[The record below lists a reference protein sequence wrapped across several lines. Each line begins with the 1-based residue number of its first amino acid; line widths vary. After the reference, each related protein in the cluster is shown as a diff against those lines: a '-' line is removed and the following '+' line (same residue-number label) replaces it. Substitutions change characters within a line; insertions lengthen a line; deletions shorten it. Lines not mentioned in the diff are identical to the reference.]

1 MTVRQLPA
9 FSKSWFGREL
19 PRFVHFDKTGPA
31 GYHENTMTFTSVTPS
46 VSGVV
51 RRLIPGVV
59 LALVS
64 AALVAC
70 QSSIEFVQPAA
81 PSAPSAPP
89 VVTVAPSAHAVAI
102 MGVDF
107 DPSLDYSQ
115 ITSNGGVTLLV
126 AIKNLGLAVEPKVE
140 VKARLLDPVDR
151 GKPVELLN
159 EIVIA
164 TSLSP
169 GEVRVVHF
177 TQVSDLPLRQRYK
190 LEVELE
196 PVPGERD
203 LRDNTR
209 SYDILV
215 HGVQ

>member
-1 MTVRQLPA
+1 M
-9 FSKSWFGREL
+9 
-19 PRFVHFDKTGPA
+19 
-31 GYHENTMTFTSVTPS
+31 
-46 VSGVV
+46 
-51 RRLIPGVV
+51 
-59 LALVS
+59 
-64 AALVAC
+64 
-70 QSSIEFVQPAA
+70 
-81 PSAPSAPP
+81 
-89 VVTVAPSAHAVAI
+89 
-102 MGVDF
+102 
-107 DPSLDYSQ
+107 
-115 ITSNGGVTLLV
+115 LV
-126 AIKNLGLAVEPKVE
+126 AIKNLGLTVEPKVE